1 MTFDIPSAAT
11 EELPAFLESLEG
23 AKDLQIHDMQLSLT
37 TLEEVFMKIGMLA
50 YNLNPLRLTYV
61 ILSLSFVNSE

>member
-37 TLEEVFMKIGMLA
+37 TLEEVFMKIGTL
-50 YNLNPLRLTYV
+50 PS
-61 ILSLSFVNSE
+61 SLSIT